1 MSKAPR
7 ATALAR
13 QASEAVRSLNH
24 AALGPGGLRQPADA
38 YDVLG
43 ELQLTASRLP
53 YLLAQVGHW
62 LDAALAAGQLG
73 CDDGTDPAGTIG
85 TARAF
90 LGSARGS
97 ATALARALGHAQ
109 QQLSAV
115 HGTPDPG
122 PEPEGEL

>member
-1 MSKAPR
+1 MSEVPQ
-7 ATALAR
+7 ATVLAR
-13 QASEAVRSLNH
+13 QAAEAVRSLNH

-43 ELQLTASRLP
+43 ELQLAASRLP

-62 LDAALAAGQLG
+62 LAAALDAGRLG
-73 CDDGTDPAGTIG
+73 SDDGTDPAGAVG

-90 LGSARGS
+90 LAGARGT
-97 ATALARALGHAQ
+97 AAALARDLGCAQ

-115 HGTPDPG
+115 HGTP
-122 PEPEGEL
+122 EPEKDRS

>member
-1 MSKAPR
+1 VSKAPR

-13 QASEAVRSLNH
+13 QAAETVRSLNH

-43 ELQLTASRLP
+43 DLSLAASRLS
-53 YLLAQVGHW
+53 YLLTLVGHW
-62 LDAALAAGQLG
+62 LAAALDAGQLG
-73 CDDGTDPAGTIG
+73 TDDGTDPAGTVT

-90 LGSARGS
+90 LASARGT
-97 ATALARALGHAQ
+97 AAALARDLSRAQ

-115 HGTPDPG
+115 HGTPER
-122 PEPEGEL
+122 EPAGERS

>member
-13 QASEAVRSLNH
+13 QAAETVRSLNH

-43 ELQLTASRLP
+43 ELSLAASRLP
-53 YLLAQVGHW
+53 CLLTQVGHW
-62 LDAALAAGQLG
+62 LAAALDAGQLG
-73 CDDGTDPAGTIG
+73 SDDGTDPAGAVG
-85 TARAF
+85 TARAY

-97 ATALARALGHAQ
+97 AADLARALGCAQ

-115 HGTPDPG
+115 HGTPER
-122 PEPEGEL
+122 EPEGERS